1 MVRLIDLWLRQLTP
15 LHRSVISIVLSLCSS
30 LCLSTF
36 PLNTCYYCTA
46 EPSKAWCANPPVLTE
61 EYKITE
67 GHWNL
72 CAHVFW
78 MLVCVFVWNRH
89 SPFLEIVMVWELIFE
104 SGKPTHTALKQASL
118 SLSPLSLS
126 LSLLS
131 LSLSLLSLSL
141 CVSQGGRRWIGGG
154 LGGSDQRES
163 ALVKGGVRERSAES
177 SHRGSSPGKYF
188 RPESCQDPSCRE

>member
-15 LHRSVISIVLSLCSS
+15 LHRSVIYIIISLCSS

-61 EYKITE
+61 EYKMTE

-78 MLVCVFVWNRH
+78 MLVCVFMWNRL
-89 SPFLEIVMVWELIFE
+89 SPFLESVMVWELIFE
-104 SGKPTHTALKQASL
+104 SGKPTHTALKQAFPS
-118 SLSPLSLS
+118 
-126 LSLLS
+126 
-131 LSLSLLSLSL
+131 LSLSL

-188 RPESCQDPSCRE
+188 RPESC